1 MHAKKFREL
10 EDYVKRMID
19 KCGLWEQKNC
29 DEEEFSNESEF
40 VIENDFDWYL
50 LTYNLLIN
58 SYISIVLSLMVEIC
72 WDNMFYIIK
81 RTVRRF

>member
-1 MHAKKFREL
+1 MIKKLPSQYLQQVCYIATDTTQNKEFIFDLETMHAKKFREL

-40 VIENDFDWYL
+40 VIENDFD
-50 LTYNLLIN
+50 
-58 SYISIVLSLMVEIC
+58 
-72 WDNMFYIIK
+72 
-81 RTVRRF
+81 